1 MGIIKKFSEMMK
13 TNQKSN
19 PEQDAKNINLINKG
33 TKIAGDIVSEGDI
46 RIDGYLKGNIK
57 SKGRLVVGES
67 GAIEGEIECANVEV
81 AGKVKGKISASE
93 LLTMKSTAMVS
104 GEITTSKLAVEPGSL
119 FSGTCRM
126 GQTPEKPAA
135 EPQKQ

>member
-1 MGIIKKFSEMMK
+1 MK
-13 TNQKSN
+13 SNQKNN
-19 PEQDAKNINLINKG
+19 PEPDAKHINLISKG
-33 TKIAGDIVSEGDI
+33 TRIAGDIVSEGDI

-67 GAIEGEIECANVEV
+67 GAIEGEVECVNVEV
-81 AGKVKGKISASE
+81 AGKVKGKISAAE

-104 GEITTSKLAVEPGSL
+104 GEITTSKLSVEPGSL

-126 GQTPEKPAA
+126 GQATEKTVTETP
-135 EPQKQ
+135 KQP

>member
-1 MGIIKKFSEMMK
+1 MK
-13 TNQKSN
+13 SNQKNN
-19 PEQDAKNINLINKG
+19 PEPDAKHINLISKG
-33 TKIAGDIVSEGDI
+33 TRIAGDIVSEGDI

-67 GAIEGEIECANVEV
+67 GAIEGEVECVNVEV
-81 AGKVKGKISASE
+81 AGKVKGKISAAE

-104 GEITTSKLAVEPGSL
+104 GEITTSKLSVEPGSL

-126 GQTPEKPAA
+126 GQVTEKTVTETP
-135 EPQKQ
+135 KQP

>member
-1 MGIIKKFSEMMK
+1 MMK
-13 TNQKSN
+13 SNQKNN
-19 PEQDAKNINLINKG
+19 PEPDAKHINLISKG
-33 TKIAGDIVSEGDI
+33 TRIAGDIVSEGDI

-67 GAIEGEIECANVEV
+67 GAIEGEVECVNVEV
-81 AGKVKGKISASE
+81 AGKVKGKISAAE

-104 GEITTSKLAVEPGSL
+104 GEITASKLSVEPGSL

-126 GQTPEKPAA
+126 GQVTEKTVTETP
-135 EPQKQ
+135 KQP

>member
-1 MGIIKKFSEMMK
+1 MK
-13 TNQKSN
+13 SNQKNN
-19 PEQDAKNINLINKG
+19 PEPDAKHINLISKG
-33 TKIAGDIVSEGDI
+33 TRIAGDIVSEGDI

-67 GAIEGEIECANVEV
+67 GAIEGEVECVNVEV
-81 AGKVKGKISASE
+81 AGKVKGKISAAE

-104 GEITTSKLAVEPGSL
+104 GEITASKLSVEPGSL

-126 GQTPEKPAA
+126 GQVTEKTVTETP
-135 EPQKQ
+135 KQP

>member
-1 MGIIKKFSEMMK
+1 MMK
-13 TNQKSN
+13 TNQKSS
-19 PEQDAKNINLINKG
+19 PEQDAKNINLISKG

-126 GQTPEKPAA
+126 GQTAEKPVA
-135 EPQKQ
+135 EPQK